1 MGGTFKIYIAAN
13 ACPIQDTSII
23 FRIDAEIC
31 SDKLI
36 ELSLQYKQM
45 EGKDMDME
53 KLLVLN
59 EIINSKKIS
68 FTELEEAPFISKGQL
83 RKVLEELQELEF
95 IETTG
100 RTSGLKYILH
110 KTKSS
115 STQEKIKYSQLKKQE
130 KARQKEAILRYLDEI
145 GTINNSEAR
154 QLLKLPDNDVSYIS
168 KLFKEMLNSGDIEIA
183 STVGNNK
190 NVYRRKQ

>member
-1 MGGTFKIYIAAN
+1 
-13 ACPIQDTSII
+13 
-23 FRIDAEIC
+23 
-31 SDKLI
+31 
-36 ELSLQYKQM
+36 M

-154 QLLKLPDNDVSYIS
+154 QLLKLTDNDVSYIS

>member
-1 MGGTFKIYIAAN
+1 
-13 ACPIQDTSII
+13 
-23 FRIDAEIC
+23 
-31 SDKLI
+31 
-36 ELSLQYKQM
+36 
-45 EGKDMDME
+45 
-53 KLLVLN
+53 
-59 EIINSKKIS
+59 
-68 FTELEEAPFISKGQL
+68 LEEAPFISKGQL

-110 KTKSS
+110 KTRSS

-154 QLLKLPDNDVSYIS
+154 QLLKLSDNDVSYIS

>member
-1 MGGTFKIYIAAN
+1 
-13 ACPIQDTSII
+13 
-23 FRIDAEIC
+23 
-31 SDKLI
+31 
-36 ELSLQYKQM
+36 
-45 EGKDMDME
+45 
-53 KLLVLN
+53 
-59 EIINSKKIS
+59 
-68 FTELEEAPFISKGQL
+68 LEEAPFISKGQL

>member
-1 MGGTFKIYIAAN
+1 
-13 ACPIQDTSII
+13 
-23 FRIDAEIC
+23 
-31 SDKLI
+31 
-36 ELSLQYKQM
+36 M

-59 EIINSKKIS
+59 EIINRNKIS

-83 RKVLEELQELEF
+83 RKVLDDLLEIDF

-110 KTKSS
+110 KTKNS
-115 STQEKIKYSQLKKQE
+115 STKEKIKYSQLKKQE

-145 GTINNSEAR
+145 ETINNTDAR
-154 QLLKLPDNDVSYIS
+154 QLLKLVDSDAPYVS
-168 KLFKEMLNSGDIEIA
+168 KLFKELLNSNDIEIA

-190 NVYRRKQ
+190 NNYRRKR

>member
-1 MGGTFKIYIAAN
+1 MVHRQQCAAGPFSGPD
-13 ACPIQDTSII
+13 ACLRP
-23 FRIDAEIC
+23 E
-31 SDKLI
+31 
-36 ELSLQYKQM
+36 
-45 EGKDMDME
+45 
-53 KLLVLN
+53 LN

-83 RKVLEELQELEF
+83 RKVLEDLQELEF

-168 KLFKEMLNSGDIEIA
+168 KLFKEMLITNI
-183 STVGNNK
+183 
-190 NVYRRKQ
+190 Y

>member
-1 MGGTFKIYIAAN
+1 
-13 ACPIQDTSII
+13 
-23 FRIDAEIC
+23 
-31 SDKLI
+31 
-36 ELSLQYKQM
+36 M

>member
-1 MGGTFKIYIAAN
+1 
-13 ACPIQDTSII
+13 
-23 FRIDAEIC
+23 
-31 SDKLI
+31 
-36 ELSLQYKQM
+36 
-45 EGKDMDME
+45 MDME

-83 RKVLEELQELEF
+83 RKVLDDLQELEF

-100 RTSGLKYILH
+100 RTSRLKYILH

-154 QLLKLPDNDVSYIS
+154 QLLKLPDHDVSYIS
-168 KLFKEMLNSGDIEIA
+168 KLFKEMLNSGDIEID
-183 STVGNNK
+183 STIGNNK
-190 NVYRRKQ
+190 NIYRRKQ

>member
-1 MGGTFKIYIAAN
+1 M
-13 ACPIQDTSII
+13 
-23 FRIDAEIC
+23 
-31 SDKLI
+31 
-36 ELSLQYKQM
+36 
-45 EGKDMDME
+45 
-53 KLLVLN
+53 
-59 EIINSKKIS
+59 
-68 FTELEEAPFISKGQL
+68 
-83 RKVLEELQELEF
+83 EF

-168 KLFKEMLNSGDIEIA
+168 KLFKEMLNSGDIDIA
-183 STVGNNK
+183 STGGNNK
-190 NVYRRKQ
+190 NVYRRKM

>member
-1 MGGTFKIYIAAN
+1 
-13 ACPIQDTSII
+13 
-23 FRIDAEIC
+23 
-31 SDKLI
+31 
-36 ELSLQYKQM
+36 
-45 EGKDMDME
+45 MDME

-83 RKVLEELQELEF
+83 RKVLEELQELKF

-154 QLLKLPDNDVSYIS
+154 QLLKLTDNDVSYIS
-168 KLFKEMLNSGDIEIA
+168 KLFKEMLNNDDKEIA

>member
-1 MGGTFKIYIAAN
+1 
-13 ACPIQDTSII
+13 
-23 FRIDAEIC
+23 
-31 SDKLI
+31 
-36 ELSLQYKQM
+36 M

-154 QLLKLPDNDVSYIS
+154 QLLKLSDNDVSYIS

>member
-1 MGGTFKIYIAAN
+1 M
-13 ACPIQDTSII
+13 PIPTITDTSII

-36 ELSLQYKQM
+36 ELSLQM

-130 KARQKEAILRYLDEI
+130 KARQKEAILRYFWM
-145 GTINNSEAR
+145 
-154 QLLKLPDNDVSYIS
+154 K
-168 KLFKEMLNSGDIEIA
+168 
-183 STVGNNK
+183 
-190 NVYRRKQ
+190 

>member
-1 MGGTFKIYIAAN
+1 
-13 ACPIQDTSII
+13 
-23 FRIDAEIC
+23 
-31 SDKLI
+31 
-36 ELSLQYKQM
+36 M

-154 QLLKLPDNDVSYIS
+154 QLLKLTDNDVSYIS
-168 KLFKEMLNSGDIEIA
+168 KLFKEMLNNDDIEIA

-190 NVYRRKQ
+190 NVYRKKQ

>member
-1 MGGTFKIYIAAN
+1 
-13 ACPIQDTSII
+13 
-23 FRIDAEIC
+23 
-31 SDKLI
+31 
-36 ELSLQYKQM
+36 M

-154 QLLKLPDNDVSYIS
+154 QLLKLTDNDVSYIS
-168 KLFKEMLNSGDIEIA
+168 KLFKEMLNNDDIEID

>member
-1 MGGTFKIYIAAN
+1 MTAK
-13 ACPIQDTSII
+13 
-23 FRIDAEIC
+23 
-31 SDKLI
+31 
-36 ELSLQYKQM
+36 
-45 EGKDMDME
+45 
-53 KLLVLN
+53 V
-59 EIINSKKIS
+59 SKKNS
-68 FTELEEAPFISKGQL
+68 FSTLSYQ
-83 RKVLEELQELEF
+83 VLWLGSGIRPPRTIPLGPELEF

-154 QLLKLPDNDVSYIS
+154 QLLKLTDNDVSYIS
-168 KLFKEMLNSGDIEIA
+168 KLFKEMLNNDDIEIA

>member
-1 MGGTFKIYIAAN
+1 
-13 ACPIQDTSII
+13 
-23 FRIDAEIC
+23 
-31 SDKLI
+31 
-36 ELSLQYKQM
+36 M

-154 QLLKLPDNDVSYIS
+154 QLLKLTDNDVSYIS
-168 KLFKEMLNSGDIEIA
+168 KLFKEMLNNDDIEIA

>member
-1 MGGTFKIYIAAN
+1 M
-13 ACPIQDTSII
+13 
-23 FRIDAEIC
+23 
-31 SDKLI
+31 
-36 ELSLQYKQM
+36 
-45 EGKDMDME
+45 
-53 KLLVLN
+53 
-59 EIINSKKIS
+59 
-68 FTELEEAPFISKGQL
+68 EEAPFISKGQL

>member
-1 MGGTFKIYIAAN
+1 
-13 ACPIQDTSII
+13 
-23 FRIDAEIC
+23 
-31 SDKLI
+31 
-36 ELSLQYKQM
+36 M

-59 EIINSKKIS
+59 EIINRNKIS

-83 RKVLEELQELEF
+83 RKVLDDLLEIDF

-110 KTKSS
+110 KTKNS
-115 STQEKIKYSQLKKQE
+115 STKEKIKYSQLKKQE

-145 GTINNSEAR
+145 ETINNTDAR
-154 QLLKLPDNDVSYIS
+154 QLLKLVDSDAPYVS
-168 KLFKEMLNSGDIEIA
+168 KLFRELLNSNDIEIA

-190 NVYRRKQ
+190 NNYRRKR

>member
-1 MGGTFKIYIAAN
+1 
-13 ACPIQDTSII
+13 
-23 FRIDAEIC
+23 
-31 SDKLI
+31 
-36 ELSLQYKQM
+36 M

-115 STQEKIKYSQLKKQE
+115 STQEK
-130 KARQKEAILRYLDEI
+130 
-145 GTINNSEAR
+145 
-154 QLLKLPDNDVSYIS
+154 
-168 KLFKEMLNSGDIEIA
+168 
-183 STVGNNK
+183 NK
-190 NVYRRKQ
+190 VFSA

>member
-1 MGGTFKIYIAAN
+1 
-13 ACPIQDTSII
+13 
-23 FRIDAEIC
+23 
-31 SDKLI
+31 
-36 ELSLQYKQM
+36 M

-83 RKVLEELQELEF
+83 RKVLEELQELKF

-154 QLLKLPDNDVSYIS
+154 QLLKLTDNDVSYIS
-168 KLFKEMLNSGDIEIA
+168 KLFKEMLNNDDKEIA